1 MNETNNKFRVEIKYF
16 VNPNNFL
23 NLNEYLLTNFK
34 FQEIYKQRKI
44 NSVYFDTH
52 DLKFI
57 SDNLSGSS
65 LRKKFR
71 LRWYNNDQTNIFAE
85 VKIKK
90 NIANTKIR
98 KKIPLDEISKI
109 NNDLYKSK
117 ILLKYFS
124 EEKLFPKIEISY
136 LRNYFYYKGII
147 ITVDKELTFTS
158 ILNKQNQKKIN
169 YNIIELK
176 FPYNDLK
183 KFNQINL
190 KLPFRVSRNSKYVL
204 GMSALNHAR
213 YI

>member
-85 VKIKK
+85 VKIKN

-98 KKIPLDEISKI
+98 KKLPYDKISKI
-109 NNDLYKSK
+109 NNDFYKSK

-136 LRNYFYYKGII
+136 LRNYFYYKGVV

-169 YNIIELK
+169 LNIIELK

-204 GMSALNHAR
+204 GMSALSHVR

>member
-1 MNETNNKFRVEIKYF
+1 MNETNKKFRVEIKYF

-71 LRWYNNDQTNIFAE
+71 LRWYNDDQTNVFAE
-85 VKIKK
+85 VKIKS

-98 KKIPLDEISKI
+98 KKIPYSEISEI
-109 NNDLYKSK
+109 NNDFYKNK

-124 EEKLFPKIEISY
+124 EEKIYPKIEISY

-147 ITVDKELTFTS
+147 ITLDKQLTFAS

-176 FPYNDLK
+176 FPYDDLK

-204 GMSALNHAR
+204 GMSALSHAR

>member
-1 MNETNNKFRVEIKYF
+1 MNETNKKFRVEIKYF

-71 LRWYNNDQTNIFAE
+71 LRWYNDDQTNVFAE
-85 VKIKK
+85 VKIKS

-98 KKIPLDEISKI
+98 KKIPYSEISEI
-109 NNDLYKSK
+109 NNDFYKNK

-124 EEKLFPKIEISY
+124 EEKF
-136 LRNYFYYKGII
+136 
-147 ITVDKELTFTS
+147 
-158 ILNKQNQKKIN
+158 ILK
-169 YNIIELK
+169 
-176 FPYNDLK
+176 
-183 KFNQINL
+183 
-190 KLPFRVSRNSKYVL
+190 
-204 GMSALNHAR
+204 
-213 YI
+213 

>member
-98 KKIPLDEISKI
+98 KKIPHDEISKI

-124 EEKLFPKIEISY
+124 QEKLFPKIEISY